1 MSKKLPSM
9 FWIFVAF
16 IPWIIFWSLSGAG
29 LWTAALTAGV
39 IASLIL
45 NGWRASQRNLKTM
58 EVITLIYFVIHFTIT
73 LIFNS
78 PFFKDYGV
86 ILNSLTLALMAFGSM
101 LAKSPFTYQYARD
114 DWDKAYWGDPNF
126 LLINQIISGVWGV
139 IFVINA
145 ALGGVAVFALSG
157 STLLLT
163 VILPNVLIG
172 LGIFFS
178 AKFPDWF
185 LRIGIQRIIE
195 AREPYKWQAPA
206 FNDDRPTDSN
216 THDVIVI
223 GSGIGG
229 LTAAAL
235 LAKRGRKVIVFEQ
248 HFLAGGFCTSWERG
262 VRKGDER
269 WRYVFDAGVHDI
281 SGLGERGTVRHLLK
295 QLEIEDRIE
304 WKRTSHEYFLGSTH
318 IKISHDV
325 NEFVCQ
331 LGKEFPSEAE
341 NIKKFFAEMKCIY
354 REMYSGVEKTG
365 GIPRAPDTVEE
376 MLAYPKENPH
386 AYKWMDVKFGAMLEQ
401 FFSDAKLKEL
411 LSALTGYLSDDATKL
426 TVGAMAPIFGYYFD
440 GGFYP
445 LGGSQA
451 FADALVQVIE
461 ENGGTVR
468 LRTPVDRI
476 VIE

>member
-145 ALGGVAVFALSG
+145 ALGGVAVIALSG

-172 LGIFFS
+172 VGIFFS

-318 IKISHDV
+318 IKIPHDV

-341 NIKKFFAEMKCIY
+341 NIKKFFAEMKCI
-354 REMYSGVEKTG
+354 
-365 GIPRAPDTVEE
+365 
-376 MLAYPKENPH
+376 
-386 AYKWMDVKFGAMLEQ
+386 
-401 FFSDAKLKEL
+401 
-411 LSALTGYLSDDATKL
+411 
-426 TVGAMAPIFGYYFD
+426 
-440 GGFYP
+440 
-445 LGGSQA
+445 
-451 FADALVQVIE
+451 
-461 ENGGTVR
+461 
-468 LRTPVDRI
+468 
-476 VIE
+476 